1 MRVVLF
7 VLPLCDHHQGNG
19 WQEAGEVPE
28 LCPLHYT
35 PDMQINTAKAH
46 YDNLVHPVV
55 VVVGG
60 GFAGLELVRGLA
72 RKPYKVL
79 LLDRQN
85 HHCFQPLLYQVATAS
100 LSADSIAHPF
110 RRTVGPMPNVAFR
123 MAEVERVD
131 PARKCVV
138 TNVGEFAYDILILAT
153 GSTTNFFGNIQ
164 LAEVAMQLKSIGQ
177 ALDIRSDFL
186 QEFERA
192 MVLRDER
199 DLRRCLNFVIVG
211 AGPTGV
217 ELAGALAEIRRTVLK
232 REYREMDSTL
242 MRIVLVDSN
251 DRVLKSFSEK
261 SSANAL
267 KYLKELG
274 VEVYLGLR
282 VLGGDDDHITL
293 SDGSTID
300 TNTVIWAAGVKGVLI
315 PGLEE
320 AVHEAAHRFQVDH
333 YSAMRGYADIF
344 AVGDSA
350 LMEGPE
356 QPRGHPQV
364 ATVAIQQGRHL
375 RMNLL
380 RRAEGK
386 GPLPFKYRDKGS
398 MAVIGRGRAVVELGG
413 RSFGGVLAWLIW
425 MFVHVVQLVGFRNR
439 IMVLVNW
446 AWKYLSWKNT
456 IRLIIRPY
464 VRQHTAVS
472 RPEVLSE

>member
-1 MRVVLF
+1 M
-7 VLPLCDHHQGNG
+7 NK
-19 WQEAGEVPE
+19 
-28 LCPLHYT
+28 
-35 PDMQINTAKAH
+35 AKEM
-46 YDNLVHPVV
+46 YDRLTHPKV

-60 GFAGLELVRGLA
+60 GFAGLELVQGLA
-72 RKPYKVL
+72 NKPYKVL

-123 MAEVERVD
+123 MAEVQRVD
-131 PARKCVV
+131 PEGRRVI
-138 TNVGEFAYDILILAT
+138 TNVGEFPFDILVLAT
-153 GSTTNFFGNIQ
+153 GSTTNFFGNVQ
-164 LAEVAMQLKSIGQ
+164 MAEVAMQLKSISQ

-192 MVLRDER
+192 MTLAEEQ

-232 REYREMDSTL
+232 REYREMDSAL
-242 MRIVLVDSN
+242 MRIVLIDSN

-267 KYLKELG
+267 KYLHELG
-274 VEVYLGLR
+274 VEVMLNTR
-282 VLGGDDDHITL
+282 VTGGDDDHITL
-293 SDGSTID
+293 QDGSVLE
-300 TNTVIWAAGVKGVLI
+300 TNTVIWAAGVKGMLI
-315 PGLEE
+315 PGMEN
-320 AVHEAAHRFQVDH
+320 AVNERANRYMVDRTNMVLGH
-333 YSAMRGYADIF
+333 SDIYALGDI
-344 AVGDSA
+344 A
-350 LMEGPE
+350 LMEEPPAWP
-356 QPRGHPQV
+356 QGHPQV

-375 RMNLL
+375 VQNLL
-380 RRAEGK
+380 RKADGRA
-386 GPLPFKYRDKGS
+386 PLPFSYHNKGS
-398 MAVIGRGRAVVELGG
+398 MAVIGRARAVVEIGG
-413 RSFGGVLAWLIW
+413 RSFGGWFAWSLW
-425 MFVHVVQLVGFRNR
+425 MFVHVVQLVSFRNR

-464 VRQHTAVS
+464 VRHGTAVS
-472 RPEVLSE
+472 RPVVTADEQAT